1 MSQTTF
7 TNNIEQIKQKVLQ
20 QRNMEDHLELLK
32 NLNTDEEFMRET
44 IVDDDDV
51 LLESD
56 QKHQVVANDEAYN
69 NKAEAL

>member
-56 QKHQVVANDEAYN
+56 QKHQVVANDDAYN